1 MVQGRRCYQ
10 QLDEPLVVA
19 FGLQFGEIVVVTG
32 LGIGS
37 VLGSAVLF
45 GVGLTGL
52 AVMIVGVGA
61 AAALARAFR
70 LMRKGAPGR
79 VLGRLYRYG
88 ILRIL
93 PSGLR
98 PARLLPLPV
107 APLGKT
113 RYHFSPIIG
122 DDDGDR
128 RARGDYFGR

>member
-52 AVMIVGVGA
+52 GVMIVGGSA
-61 AAALARAFR
+61 AAAPARPFR
-70 LMRKGAPGR
+70 QMRKGAPGR

-107 APLGKT
+107 APPGKS
-113 RYHFSPIIG
+113 RFHWSPIQG

-128 RARGDYFGR
+128 RSRSDYFGR

>member
-37 VLGSAVLF
+37 VLGSAIVF

-52 AVMIVGVGA
+52 GVMIVGVGA
-61 AAALARAFR
+61 SAALARAFR

-93 PSGLR
+93 PPGLR

-107 APLGKT
+107 APPGKT
-113 RYHFSPIIG
+113 RYHFSPIRG
-122 DDDGDR
+122 DDDADR
-128 RARGDYFGR
+128 RARGDYFAR

>member
-1 MVQGRRCYQ
+1 MLQARRCYQ
-10 QLDEPLVVA
+10 QLDAPLVVA

-32 LGIGS
+32 LGIGGI
-37 VLGSAVLF
+37 LGSAVVF

-52 AVMIVGVGA
+52 AFMIAGVGA

-70 LMRKGAPGR
+70 LMRKGAPGW

-93 PSGLR
+93 PRGLR

-107 APLGKT
+107 APLGMT
-113 RYHFSPIIG
+113 RYHFSPIKG

-128 RARGDYFGR
+128 RARGDYFER